1 MSIRVVLVDDHRV
14 LRDALRSFL
23 DKESDFSVVGE
34 ANNGREAL
42 KLVRTLKPDV
52 VVLDV
57 AMPEMNGFDTAARI
71 RTRYPKTKM
80 LALSAHTDKRYV
92 LGMLDAGVAG
102 YVSKNA
108 AAREVVQ
115 AIRTVAKGQSY
126 LGPELAQAVVAGI
139 RDIRSAADGELQTLG
154 RREREVLQL
163 LAEGHRSAD
172 IAVRLSI
179 AVGTVEAH
187 RRNIMRKLNM
197 HSLSELT
204 KFAVREGLTSL

>member
-1 MSIRVVLVDDHRV
+1 MTIRVVLVDDHRV

-23 DKESDFSVVGE
+23 DNQSDFSVVGE

-57 AMPEMNGFDTAARI
+57 AMPDMNGFDTAARI
-71 RTRYPKTKM
+71 RTRHPNTKM

-102 YVSKNA
+102 YVSKHA

-126 LGPELAQAVVAGI
+126 LTPELAQAVVAGI

-204 KFAVREGLTSL
+204 KFAIREGLTSL